1 MKAKMTVLFAMI
13 MLFET
18 AGLAQNRFEIFGDYS
33 YLHFNPTV
41 TGISSRSFNGGGGG
55 LTLYFLGIFGIKADF
70 MAYGSS
76 TFSKTFP
83 SAVISPG
90 GGIIP
95 AGTYT
100 SQGDMFTYMAGPVIR
115 IPIPGVKPFGEI
127 LFGGS
132 NANGYVNL
140 TNSIIAAG
148 GTISETRTQHPFTMA
163 VGGGLDISVSKRL
176 SIRPVEADYVLS
188 LYSNPLTSANNQN
201 NFRYCAGLV
210 FKF

>member
-41 TGISSRSFNGGGGG
+41 TGINSRSFNGGGGG
-55 LTLYFLGIFGIKADF
+55 VTLYFLGIFGIKADF
-70 MAYGSS
+70 MEYGST

-83 SAVISPG
+83 SAVIT
-90 GGIIP
+90 
-95 AGTYT
+95 A
-100 SQGDMFTYMAGPVIR
+100 QADMFTYMAGPVIR

-132 NANGYVNL
+132 DTNGYVNL

-148 GTISETRTQHPFTMA
+148 GTISEARTQHPFTMA

-176 SIRPVEADYVLS
+176 SIRPLEADYVLS
-188 LYSNPLTSANNQN
+188 LYSNPLTSSNSQS

>member
-41 TGISSRSFNGGGGG
+41 TGINSRSFNGGGGG

-70 MAYGSS
+70 MAYGST

-90 GGIIP
+90 GGFIP

-115 IPIPGVKPFGEI
+115 IPIPGCEAFRRNSFRRIEHERLRKPDELNHRRRWHNLPSTYTASIHHGCWRWTRYFGFEES
-127 LFGGS
+127 F
-132 NANGYVNL
+132 
-140 TNSIIAAG
+140 
-148 GTISETRTQHPFTMA
+148 HPA
-163 VGGGLDISVSKRL
+163 RRSGL
-176 SIRPVEADYVLS
+176 
-188 LYSNPLTSANNQN
+188 
-201 NFRYCAGLV
+201 CLV
-210 FKF
+210 AIFEPIDKHQ